1 MAPLTAY
8 SWIACQ
14 LEVGT
19 QIIFFAVEVKF
30 QIQDQFWISQPKLHG
45 RMYSWIADQRDVHE

>member
-1 MAPLTAY
+1 MY

-19 QIIFFAVEVKF
+19 PIITFAVEVRFKTE
-30 QIQDQFWISQPKLHG
+30 ISFEFLSPNYTKH
-45 RMYSWIADQRDVHE
+45 VT